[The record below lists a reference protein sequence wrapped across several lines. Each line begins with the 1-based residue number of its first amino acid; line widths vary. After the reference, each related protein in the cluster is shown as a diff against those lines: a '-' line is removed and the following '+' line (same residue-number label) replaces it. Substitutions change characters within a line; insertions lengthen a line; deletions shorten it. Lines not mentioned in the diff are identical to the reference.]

1 MTLDSM
7 TTALAGA
14 TNNPEPSALV
24 SKRSGGDGASDRW
37 KLHSE
42 VDEPC
47 RADSTSP
54 DAAFA
59 FDPNLIHPQSIFA
72 VSPLT

>member
-1 MTLDSM
+1 M
-7 TTALAGA
+7 TTALSSA
-14 TNNPEPSALV
+14 TNDPEPFILI

-42 VDEPC
+42 VEESC
-47 RADSTSP
+47 CADSTSP

-59 FDPNLIHPQSIFA
+59 FDPNLMHPQSIFA